1 MREIKKDLVSKG
13 EEFLAVSPLRIL
25 ELGNHYYHNMN
36 KIKSICVFCGSSE
49 SVDNSYKKV
58 AMELGCAIG
67 KKGIDLIYGGAS
79 IGLMG
84 FVARGVHEEKGNVIG
99 ILPEFF
105 RSKDIEYLDAD
116 ELIVTKDM
124 RERKAKMDE
133 KSDAFIVLPGGLGTL
148 EEAMEI
154 LSMRQLKL
162 THKPLV
168 FINSHGF
175 YNNLNEIFDVM
186 IEKKFAKESIRKMF
200 EITSDP
206 ITALEYILNYT
217 TQLPD

>member
-1 MREIKKDLVSKG
+1 
-13 EEFLAVSPLRIL
+13 
-25 ELGNHYYHNMN
+25 MN

-49 SVDNSYKKV
+49 SADNSYKKV

-84 FVARGVHEEKGNVIG
+84 CVARGVPEEKGNVIG

-133 KSDAFIVLPGGLGTL
+133 RSDAFIVLPGGVGTL
-148 EEAMEI
+148 DELFEAITLIQTGKIGRFPIVLVGSSYWQGMVDWIKDTVLEIEQNISIEDLDLFNIVDTPAAAVEIIEE
-154 LSMRQLKL
+154 
-162 THKPLV
+162 
-168 FINSHGF
+168 F
-175 YNNLNEIFDVM
+175 Y
-186 IEKKFAKESIRKMF
+186 KK
-200 EITSDP
+200 
-206 ITALEYILNYT
+206 YT
-217 TQLPD
+217 LQPNF

>member
-1 MREIKKDLVSKG
+1 
-13 EEFLAVSPLRIL
+13 
-25 ELGNHYYHNMN
+25 
-36 KIKSICVFCGSSE
+36 
-49 SVDNSYKKV
+49 
-58 AMELGCAIG
+58 MELGCAIG

-124 RERKAKMDE
+124 RERKAIMDE
-133 KSDAFIVLPGGLGTL
+133 RSDAFIVLPGGVGTL

-162 THKPLV
+162 TNKPLV
-168 FINSHGF
+168 FINSQGF
-175 YNNLNEIFDVM
+175 YDNLNETLDVM
-186 IEKKFAKESIRKMF
+186 IKQKFAKKNLRNLFAM
-200 EITSDP
+200 TPDP
-206 ITALEYILNYT
+206 VTALEYIFNYKT
-217 TQLPD
+217 

>member
-1 MREIKKDLVSKG
+1 
-13 EEFLAVSPLRIL
+13 
-25 ELGNHYYHNMN
+25 MN

-49 SVDNSYKKV
+49 SVGNSYKKV
-58 AMELGCAIG
+58 AKELGREIG
-67 KKGIDLIYGGAS
+67 KKGIDLVYGGAY

-84 FVARGVHEEKGNVIG
+84 CVARGVHEEKGNVIG

-124 RERKAKMDE
+124 RERKAEMDE
-133 KSDAFIVLPGGLGTL
+133 RSDAFIVLPGGVGTL

-162 THKPLV
+162 TDKPLV
-168 FINSHGF
+168 FINSEGF
-175 YNNLNEIFDVM
+175 YDNLIETFNVM
-186 IEKKFAKESIRKMF
+186 IRQNFAKESINNMF
-200 EITSDP
+200 AMTPDP
-206 ITALEYILNYT
+206 IAALEYIFNYRT
-217 TQLPD
+217 

>member
-1 MREIKKDLVSKG
+1 MVKLRKD
-13 EEFLAVSPLRIL
+13 
-25 ELGNHYYHNMN
+25 YYENMN

-49 SVDNSYKKV
+49 SVNNSYKKV
-58 AMELGCAIG
+58 AKELGREIG
-67 KKGIDLIYGGAS
+67 KKGLDLVYGGAC

-84 FVARGVHEEKGNVIG
+84 CVAQGVHEEKGHVIG

-124 RERKAKMDE
+124 RERKAEMDE
-133 KSDAFIVLPGGLGTL
+133 RSDAFIVLPGGVGTL

-162 THKPLV
+162 TDKPLV
-168 FINSHGF
+168 FISSEGF
-175 YNNLNEIFDVM
+175 YDNLKETFDVM
-186 IEKKFAKESIRKMF
+186 IEKKFAKKSILNMF
-200 EITSDP
+200 AMTSDP
-206 ITALEYILNYT
+206 KTALEYIFNYT
-217 TQLPD
+217 T

>member
-1 MREIKKDLVSKG
+1 
-13 EEFLAVSPLRIL
+13 
-25 ELGNHYYHNMN
+25 MN
-36 KIKSICVFCGSSE
+36 KIKSICVFCASSE
-49 SVDNSYKKV
+49 LVDNNYKKI
-58 AMELGCAIG
+58 AKELGREIG
-67 KKGIDLIYGGAS
+67 KKGIDLVYGGAY

-84 FVARGVHEEKGNVIG
+84 CVARGVHEEKGNVIG
-99 ILPEFF
+99 ILPQFF

-133 KSDAFIVLPGGLGTL
+133 RSDAFIVLPGGMGTL

-162 THKPLV
+162 TDKPLV

-175 YNNLNEIFDVM
+175 YDNLNKTFDVM
-186 IEKKFAKESIRKMF
+186 IEQKFAKENIRKVFAM
-200 EITSDP
+200 TPDP
-206 ITALEYILNYT
+206 ITALEYILNYKA
-217 TQLPD
+217 